1 MTRVERLIDGH
12 VAEHLSIEAETY
24 PARSKTKMQRL
35 SSCYCR
41 RDLVA
46 GRSDQLRSA
55 CRVTASAPR
64 RWLALLNLG
73 TTEANVVEPEA
84 GLDVVAVRRP
94 RDPRGEVPA
103 AATQHPGVAF
113 DWAPGIDR
121 AGF

>member
-35 SSCYCR
+35 PSCYCR

-73 TTEANVVEPEA
+73 TTEANVGVPVA
-84 GLDVVAVRRP
+84 GLVVAAERRP
-94 RDPRGEVPA
+94 RELRVAVPA
-103 AATQHPGVAF
+103 AATQHPVVAF
-113 DWAPGIDR
+113 D
-121 AGF
+121 